1 MGQFGPTLENVIR
14 LTMQLVDGGKKA
26 TDIILKGE
34 DEVKL
39 KYLTSTM
46 AASNTSIGPYMK
58 IDCSYL

>member
-1 MGQFGPTLENVIR
+1 
-14 LTMQLVDGGKKA
+14 MQLVDGGKKA